1 MMPDPRLNGQM
12 YVYKALSGPVEKAK
26 SYDPKREFKVGYSTW
41 IEFFCFYNSHQVN
54 KKGEGGVTLTWMKD
68 LEGTLGPCLYIR
80 VFESIKTPYM

>member
-41 IEFFCFYNSHQVN
+41 IEFFLFLQFTSGQQERRRWSHA
-54 KKGEGGVTLTWMKD
+54 D
-68 LEGTLGPCLYIR
+68 LDERPRGDVGALFIY
-80 VFESIKTPYM
+80 VFLNL

>member
-41 IEFFCFYNSHQVN
+41 IEFFVFTIH
-54 KKGEGGVTLTWMKD
+54 
-68 LEGTLGPCLYIR
+68 IR
-80 VFESIKTPYM
+80 STRKEKVESR